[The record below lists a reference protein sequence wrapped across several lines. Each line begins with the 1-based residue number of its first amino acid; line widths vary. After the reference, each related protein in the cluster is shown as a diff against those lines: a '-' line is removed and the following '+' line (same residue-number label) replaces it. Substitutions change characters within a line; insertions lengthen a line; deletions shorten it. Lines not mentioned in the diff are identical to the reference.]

1 MRRLGLALT
10 ATLLGLLIA
19 EAGLRLTGVAST
31 RRGAAWYAGGSH
43 PRFLFEP
50 DPVAGYRL
58 RPGFAGV
65 DLARSGEFE
74 VPVAIDALGF
84 RTERA
89 AGAQGGGVLAVGDSL
104 TFGEGVPA
112 DQAYPARLQALLG
125 VPVANAGVP
134 GYSSRQA
141 AQRAAALLPRLRPR
155 LVLLTLAAP
164 WDLQRCADPF
174 TYKEGY
180 IVSSR
185 HAGRLHLVG
194 EDLLLE
200 QVRHPRLGPL
210 TVRLM
215 RRSHLLR
222 LALPALREVLI
233 GGRGGARAPAESESW
248 RSCRAALLE
257 LRAGAAASGA
267 DLLVAL
273 AESPDAASRSATAAV
288 AAELRAAGLAHL
300 LLDEALGGADPA
312 LRYPRDRHWNS
323 LGHQR
328 VAAAL
333 APELGRLLSGSSSPL
348 VGGGTALPVPAA
360 PR

>member
-58 RPGFAGV
+58 RPGFAGR

-74 VPVAIDALGF
+74 VPVAVDAWGLRNG
-84 RTERA
+84 RA
-89 AGAQGGGVLAVGDSL
+89 AAVPAGGLLAVGDSL

-112 DQAYPARLQALLG
+112 DQAFPARLETLLE

-141 AQRAAALLPRLRPR
+141 ADRAAALIPRRRPR

-210 TVRLM
+210 SVQLM
-215 RRSHLLR
+215 RRSRLLR
-222 LALPALREVLI
+222 LALPALREALI
-233 GGRGGARAPAESESW
+233 GGRRGARAPDPSQSW
-248 RSCRAALLE
+248 HPCRDALLE
-257 LRAGAAASGA
+257 LRASAAAAGA

-273 AESPDAASRSATAAV
+273 AESPDAAARSATAEV
-288 AAELRAAGLAHL
+288 AAELRAAGLPHL

-333 APELGRLLSGSSSPL
+333 APELRRRLSASSPVL
-348 VGGGTALPVPAA
+348 DAAGTAPPGPGA